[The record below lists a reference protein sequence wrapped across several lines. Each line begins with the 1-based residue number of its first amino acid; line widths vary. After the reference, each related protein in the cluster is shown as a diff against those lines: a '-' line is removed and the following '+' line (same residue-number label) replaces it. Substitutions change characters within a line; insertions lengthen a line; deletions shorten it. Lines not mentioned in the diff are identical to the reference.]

1 MANIDFVPNDYV
13 QQRESGRANL
23 MYLVLFGALMGA
35 IGVTFSIIKM
45 RQASV
50 DKEFD
55 IVSARMLQAQG
66 QANAAAGVTWDSTKS
81 ALTPFWQPPNGVDA
95 VSTPLDSVQETQ
107 YIGIKEGPRGAD
119 VTDLAQEILDTYDD
133 IEAVWAMY
141 TDVEPVI
148 TSGRDSHENVPTSL
162 HNFGKA
168 IDVRANNISDEI
180 SQKIADTLQARL
192 GYKYDVD
199 FEHFPEKPQRDH
211 VHIEYDLK

>member
-1 MANIDFVPNDYV
+1 MSIFK
-13 QQRESGRANL
+13 
-23 MYLVLFGALMGA
+23 
-35 IGVTFSIIKM
+35 TFSFSKPMKGLFDAATPEQPTTMDGWKQLVESLPRHERDQRWPGMHKDIIP
-45 RQASV
+45 AY
-50 DKEFD
+50 E
-55 IVSARMLQAQG
+55 MLQAQG
-66 QANAAAGVTWDSTKS
+66 QANAAAGVTWDSANS
-81 ALTPFWQPPNGVDA
+81 ALTAPLDWQNGVGA
-95 VSTPLDSVQETQ
+95 GSTPLDSVQETQ
-107 YIGIKEGPRGAD
+107 YIGIKEDPKGAD

-141 TDVEPVI
+141 TNVEPVI

-192 GYKYDVD
+192 GYKYDVG

-211 VHIEYDLK
+211 VHIEYDPK